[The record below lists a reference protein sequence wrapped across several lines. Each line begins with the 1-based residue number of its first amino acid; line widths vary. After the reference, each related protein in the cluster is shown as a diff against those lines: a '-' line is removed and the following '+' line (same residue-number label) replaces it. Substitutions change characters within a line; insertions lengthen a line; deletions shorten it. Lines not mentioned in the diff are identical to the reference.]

1 MNSPR
6 NNSFRNLEIADIVA
20 TLQQLSAR
28 IGERFPNS
36 GLYRVCREL
45 EVMAQETSAR
55 AANISRPKQWFRGL
69 LAILAAAG
77 AVGAVFIG
85 HWMLGLR
92 SSDELAGTMQGLEAT
107 VNLVIIIG
115 AAGVFLVTLEARWK
129 RQLALSALNEFRS
142 VAHVIDMHQLTKDP
156 SALGGPRTSSSPNR
170 VMSRYELV
178 RYLSYCSEM
187 LSLSSKAAAV
197 YTDNIH
203 DAAVIEAV
211 GDIER
216 LTTNLSQKIWQ
227 KITLVETDLED
238 DRGARAVSAGEL
250 SQIPHPVK
258 P

>member
-1 MNSPR
+1 MNDTPKY
-6 NNSFRNLEIADIVA
+6 NSLNPDRIIA
-20 TLQQLSAR
+20 TLAQLKDR
-28 IGERFPNS
+28 IGERFPRS
-36 GLYRVCREL
+36 GLYQVCDEL
-45 EVMAQETSAR
+45 MEMTKKTSAR
-55 AANISRPKQWFRGL
+55 AANISRPKLWFRGL

-77 AVGAVFIG
+77 AVGAIFIG

-92 SSDELAGTMQGLEAT
+92 SSDELAGTMQGLEAA

-129 RQLALSALNEFRS
+129 RQHALSALNEFRS
-142 VAHVIDMHQLTKDP
+142 LAHVIDMHQLTKDP
-156 SALGGPRTSSSPNR
+156 SALGGPRTSSSPQR
-170 VMSRYELV
+170 AMTRYELV

-197 YTDNIH
+197 YADNIH
-203 DAAVIEAV
+203 DSAVIDAV

-227 KITLVETDLED
+227 KITLVETDLDD

>member
-1 MNSPR
+1 MNDTPKY
-6 NNSFRNLEIADIVA
+6 NSLNPDRIIA
-20 TLQQLSAR
+20 TLAQLKDR
-28 IGERFPNS
+28 IGERFPRS
-36 GLYRVCREL
+36 GLYQVCDEL
-45 EVMAQETSAR
+45 MEMTKKTSAR
-55 AANISRPKQWFRGL
+55 AANISRPKLWFRGL

-77 AVGAVFIG
+77 AVGAIFIG

-92 SSDELAGTMQGLEAT
+92 SSDELAGTMQGLEAA

-142 VAHVIDMHQLTKDP
+142 VAHVIDMHQLSKDP
-156 SALGGPRTSSSPNR
+156 SALGGPRTSSSPQR
-170 VMSRYELV
+170 AMTRYELV

-197 YTDNIH
+197 YADNIH
-203 DAAVIEAV
+203 DSAVIDAV

-250 SQIPHPVK
+250 SQSPHPVK

>member
-1 MNSPR
+1 MNNTPKY
-6 NNSFRNLEIADIVA
+6 NSLNPDRIIA
-20 TLQQLSAR
+20 TLAQLKDR
-28 IGERFPNS
+28 IGERFPRS
-36 GLYRVCREL
+36 GLYQVCDEL
-45 EVMAQETSAR
+45 MEMTKKTSAR
-55 AANISRPKQWFRGL
+55 AANISRPKLWFRGL

-77 AVGAVFIG
+77 AVGAIFIG

-92 SSDELAGTMQGLEAT
+92 SSDELAGTMQGLEAA

-156 SALGGPRTSSSPNR
+156 SALGGPRTSSSPQR
-170 VMSRYELV
+170 AMTRYELV

-197 YTDNIH
+197 YADNIH
-203 DAAVIEAV
+203 DSAVVDAV

-238 DRGARAVSAGEL
+238 DRRAQAVSAGEL
-250 SQIPHPVK
+250 SQTPHPVK

>member
-1 MNSPR
+1 MNT
-6 NNSFRNLEIADIVA
+6 FRNLEIADIVA
-20 TLQQLSAR
+20 TVRQLSLR
-28 IGERFPNS
+28 IGERFPSS

-55 AANISRPKQWFRGL
+55 AANISRPKLWLRAL
-69 LAILAAAG
+69 LTTLAVAG
-77 AVGAVFIG
+77 VVGAFFIG
-85 HWMLGLR
+85 RWMLGLR
-92 SSDELAGTMQGLEAT
+92 SSDELAGTMQGLEAA

-115 AAGVFLVTLEARWK
+115 ASGAFLVTLEARWK

-170 VMSRYELV
+170 VMTRFELV

-187 LSLSSKAAAV
+187 LSLASKAAAV
-197 YTDNIH
+197 YADNIH
-203 DAAVIEAV
+203 DPAVIDAV

-227 KITLVETDLED
+227 KITMVETDIEEE
-238 DRGARAVSAGEL
+238 RGAKAVSAGEL
-250 SQIPHPVK
+250 SQLRPDPVK
-258 P
+258 S

>member
-1 MNSPR
+1 MNDSPKY
-6 NNSFRNLEIADIVA
+6 NSLNPDRIIA
-20 TLQQLSAR
+20 TLAQLKDR
-28 IGERFPNS
+28 IGERFPRS
-36 GLYRVCREL
+36 GLYQVCDEL
-45 EVMAQETSAR
+45 MEMTKKTSAR
-55 AANISRPKQWFRGL
+55 AANISRPKLWFRGL

-77 AVGAVFIG
+77 AVGAIFIG

-92 SSDELAGTMQGLEAT
+92 SSDELAGTMQGLEAA

-142 VAHVIDMHQLTKDP
+142 VAHVIDMHQLSKDP
-156 SALGGPRTSSSPNR
+156 SALGGPRTSSSPQR
-170 VMSRYELV
+170 AMTRYELV

-197 YTDNIH
+197 YADNIH
-203 DAAVIEAV
+203 DSAVIDAV

-250 SQIPHPVK
+250 SQSPHPVK

>member
-1 MNSPR
+1 MNT
-6 NNSFRNLEIADIVA
+6 FRNLEIADIVA
-20 TLQQLSAR
+20 TLQQLSLR
-28 IGERFPNS
+28 IGERFPGS

-55 AANISRPKQWFRGL
+55 EANISRPKTWLRAL
-69 LAILAAAG
+69 LTILAVAG
-77 AVGAVFIG
+77 AVGAFFIG
-85 HWMLGLR
+85 RWMLGLR

-115 AAGVFLVTLEARWK
+115 AAGAFLVTLEARWK

-142 VAHVIDMHQLTKDP
+142 IAHVIDMHQLTKDP

-170 VMSRYELV
+170 VMTRFELV

-187 LSLSSKAAAV
+187 LSLASKAAAV
-197 YTDNIH
+197 YADNIH
-203 DAAVIEAV
+203 DPAVIDAV

-227 KITLVETDLED
+227 KITMVETDIEEE
-238 DRGARAVSAGEL
+238 RGAKAMSAGEL
-250 SQIPHPVK
+250 SQVPHAAVK
-258 P
+258 S

>member
-1 MNSPR
+1 MNNTPKYNSLSPDR
-6 NNSFRNLEIADIVA
+6 IIA
-20 TLQQLSAR
+20 TLAQLKDR
-28 IGERFPNS
+28 IGERFPRS
-36 GLYRVCREL
+36 GLYQVCDEL
-45 EVMAQETSAR
+45 MEMTKKTSAR
-55 AANISRPKQWFRGL
+55 AANISRPKLWFRGL

-77 AVGAVFIG
+77 AVGAIFIG

-92 SSDELAGTMQGLEAT
+92 SSDELAGTMQGLEAA

-156 SALGGPRTSSSPNR
+156 SALGGPRTSSSPQR
-170 VMSRYELV
+170 AMTRYELV

-197 YTDNIH
+197 YADNIH
-203 DAAVIEAV
+203 DSAVIDAV

-227 KITLVETDLED
+227 KITLVETDLDD

>member
-1 MNSPR
+1 VNDTPKYNSLNPDR
-6 NNSFRNLEIADIVA
+6 IIA
-20 TLQQLSAR
+20 TLAQLKDR
-28 IGERFPNS
+28 IGERFPRS
-36 GLYRVCREL
+36 GLYQVCDEL
-45 EVMAQETSAR
+45 MEMTKKTSAR
-55 AANISRPKQWFRGL
+55 AANISRPKLWFRGL
-69 LAILAAAG
+69 LATLAAAG
-77 AVGAVFIG
+77 AVGAIFIG
-85 HWMLGLR
+85 HWILGLR
-92 SSDELAGTMQGLEAT
+92 SSDELAGTMQGLEAA

-115 AAGVFLVTLEARWK
+115 AAGVFLVTLEARRK

-142 VAHVIDMHQLTKDP
+142 VAHVIDMHQLSKDP
-156 SALGGPRTSSSPNR
+156 SALGGPRTSSSPQR
-170 VMSRYELV
+170 AMTRYELV

-197 YTDNIH
+197 YADNIH
-203 DAAVIEAV
+203 DSAVIDAV

-250 SQIPHPVK
+250 SQSPHPVK

>member
-1 MNSPR
+1 MNNTPKYNSLSPDR
-6 NNSFRNLEIADIVA
+6 IIA
-20 TLQQLSAR
+20 TLAQLKDR
-28 IGERFPNS
+28 IGERFPRS
-36 GLYRVCREL
+36 GLYQVCDEL
-45 EVMAQETSAR
+45 MEMTKRTSAR
-55 AANISRPKQWFRGL
+55 AANISRPKLWFRGL

-77 AVGAVFIG
+77 AVGAIFIG

-92 SSDELAGTMQGLEAT
+92 SSDELAGTMQGLEAA

-129 RQLALSALNEFRS
+129 RQHALSALNEFRS
-142 VAHVIDMHQLTKDP
+142 LAHVIDMHQLTKDP
-156 SALGGPRTSSSPNR
+156 SALDGPRTSSSPQR
-170 VMSRYELV
+170 AMTRYELV

-197 YTDNIH
+197 YADNIH
-203 DAAVIEAV
+203 DSAVIDAV

-227 KITLVETDLED
+227 KITLVETDLDD

>member
-1 MNSPR
+1 MNSHR
-6 NNSFRNLEIADIVA
+6 SNSYRSLNIGDIVS
-20 TLQQLSAR
+20 TLHQLSSR
-28 IGERFPNS
+28 ISERFPNS
-36 GLYRVCREL
+36 GLYRVCLEL
-45 EVMAQETSAR
+45 ERMARETKAR
-55 AANISRPKQWFRGL
+55 AVNISRPK

-77 AVGAVFIG
+77 AVGAIFIG

-92 SSDELAGTMQGLEAT
+92 SSDELAGTMQGLEAA

-115 AAGVFLVTLEARWK
+115 AVGVFLVTLEARWK

-142 VAHVIDMHQLTKDP
+142 VAHVIDMHQLTTDP
-156 SALGGPRTSSSPNR
+156 RALGGPRTSSSPQR
-170 VMSRYELV
+170 AMSRYELV

-197 YTDNIH
+197 YADNIH
-203 DAAVIEAV
+203 DAAVIDAV

-238 DRGARAVSAGEL
+238 DRRARAVSAGEL
-250 SQIPHPVK
+250 SQIPQPVK

>member
-1 MNSPR
+1 MNNTPKY
-6 NNSFRNLEIADIVA
+6 NSLNPDRIIA
-20 TLQQLSAR
+20 TLAQLKDR
-28 IGERFPNS
+28 IGERFPRS
-36 GLYRVCREL
+36 GLYQVCDEL
-45 EVMAQETSAR
+45 MEMTKKTSAR
-55 AANISRPKQWFRGL
+55 AANISRPKLWFRGL

-77 AVGAVFIG
+77 AVGAIFIG

-92 SSDELAGTMQGLEAT
+92 SSDELAGTMQGLEAA

-142 VAHVIDMHQLTKDP
+142 VAHVIDMHQLSKDP
-156 SALGGPRTSSSPNR
+156 SALGGPRTSSSPQR
-170 VMSRYELV
+170 AMTRYELV

-197 YTDNIH
+197 YADNIH
-203 DAAVIEAV
+203 DSAVIDAV

-250 SQIPHPVK
+250 SQSPHPVK